1 MWASNLMK
9 VGQQSM
15 ESSLNF
21 QRRLTLMALGAAGY
35 VSLAGAPAFAQSAF
49 DHTHSAWDALIKRHV
64 SWNSAGTASAVNYR
78 AFAEERAA
86 LKAVLE
92 QYSAVT
98 KSQYEAFKR
107 DEKLAFL
114 INVYNAFTVELI
126 LTKFPDLKSIKDIGG
141 VFSKPWGIKFVKLL
155 GENKHLDNVEHDMIR
170 AKGVFDEPR
179 VHFVVNCASIGCP
192 ALRPEA
198 IVAAKLDAQLEDN
211 TRRFL
216 RDRSR
221 NRFNLQ
227 DGKLEVSKIFDWFK
241 VDWNSGYKGINS
253 REQFFAKYAELL
265 SDDATGQQ
273 LIRDSKATIGYAD
286 YDWSLNNKR

>member
-1 MWASNLMK
+1 MK

-15 ESSLNF
+15 QSSLNL
-21 QRRLTLMALGAAGY
+21 QRRRSLLAIAAAG
-35 VSLAGAPAFAQSAF
+35 SLSVIAGPAFAQSGF
-49 DHTHSAWDALIKRHV
+49 DHSHSAWDALIKKHV
-64 SWNSAGTASAVNYR
+64 SWNAAGTASAVNYR
-78 AFAEERAA
+78 AFAAERAA
-86 LKAVLE
+86 LKSVLE

-98 KSQYEAFKR
+98 KGQYDGFKR

-141 VFSKPWGIKFVKLL
+141 VFSKPWSIKFVKLL
-155 GENKHLDNVEHDMIR
+155 GEDKHLDNIEHDMIR

-198 IVAAKLDAQLEDN
+198 IVASKLEGQLEDN

-216 RDRSR
+216 RDRTR
-221 NRFNLQ
+221 NRFNAQ
-227 DGKLEVSKIFDWFK
+227 DAKLEVSKIFDWFK
-241 VDWNSGYKGINS
+241 VDWNSGYKGISS
-253 REQFFAKYAELL
+253 REQFFAKYADLMA
-265 SDDATGQQ
+265 DDVASQQ
-273 LIRDSKATIGYAD
+273 IIRDSKATIGFLE